1 MAQGPL
7 MFLWTFIPALV
18 SLAVAIFLI
27 VLAVRLVRAVEK
39 IADKLG

>member
-1 MAQGPL
+1 MGDSAL
-7 MFLWTFIPALV
+7 MFFWSFVPMVV
-18 SLAVAIFLI
+18 SLAVAILLI